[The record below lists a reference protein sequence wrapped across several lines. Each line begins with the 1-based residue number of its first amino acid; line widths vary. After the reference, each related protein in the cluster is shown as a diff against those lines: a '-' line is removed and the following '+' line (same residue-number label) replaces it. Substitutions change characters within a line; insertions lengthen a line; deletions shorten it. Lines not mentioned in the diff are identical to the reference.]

1 MIKKLLFT
9 LAATLSLGSAATAQS
24 SRLQSVEAPPI
35 AGRQILDFTPAGVV
49 SAKTTSATVGDTM
62 WYFYNKHILRNPNN
76 TLFNA
81 ALSPQASTLDVTQ
94 FASVFLNTS
103 SITVTGLECIA
114 ARKATSTGT
123 AVTIRM
129 YLGNVSA
136 SAPYILSLPLIDSLD
151 VVATGTNGGFR
162 GANFSTAKTVGGNF
176 AVLFRCVSPVPGDS
190 ALLYMNNGKAS
201 GTTPASQAYGEGL
214 AFYRIGNQ
222 IYQNTGAWGTGTDR
236 EYCVA
241 PRVQYTVNTAMAT
254 NTAAICNY
262 TPSTFNN
269 TSNFRVSHRQ
279 YNLNEFYRRWK
290 PFANTTYSI
299 SADSV
304 FEWNFGDNTPLRYTT
319 SSVPSISKTY
329 TAAGMYTVTLTSN
342 LRKSGNWTDPSDLTE
357 SATAVKTINSC
368 DVGINE
374 QPGFENL
381 KVYPNPLTGGKTTVS
396 GLTGS
401 STIYVFNLL
410 GQPVTTLTTDREAV
424 QIDLQAQ
431 PEGSYFI
438 KIISNT
444 SNATRVVKVVNHN

>member
-9 LAATLSLGSAATAQS
+9 LIAGFSFNSAATAQS
-24 SRLQSVEAPPI
+24 LQLQSVEAPPI
-35 AGRQILDFTPAGVV
+35 AGRQVIDFTPAGVV

-62 WYFYNKHILRNPNN
+62 WYFYNKHVLRNPNN

-81 ALSPQASTLDVTQ
+81 ALSPQAFTVDVTQ
-94 FASVFLNTS
+94 FASVFLNTN

-114 ARKATSTGT
+114 ARKATSTGS
-123 AVTIRM
+123 AVTIRL

-136 SAPYILSLPLIDSLD
+136 SPPYILSLPLIDSLD
-151 VVATGTNGGFR
+151 VVATGTNGAFR
-162 GANFSTAKTVGGNF
+162 GANFSTPKTVGGNF
-176 AVLFRCVSPVPGDS
+176 AVLFRCISPTPGDS
-190 ALLYMNNGKAS
+190 ALLYMNNGKAT
-201 GTTPASQAYGEGL
+201 GTTPTAQAYGEGL

-222 IYQNTGAWGTGTDR
+222 IYQNTGAWGTDTDR

-241 PRVQYTVNTAMAT
+241 PRVQYTVNTAMVT

-304 FEWNFGDNTPLRYTT
+304 FEWSFGDNSPLRYTT
-319 SSVPSISKTY
+319 SSVPSVSKTY
-329 TAAGMYTVTLTSN
+329 TAAGVYTVTLTSN

-357 SATAVKTINSC
+357 TTTALKTINTC
-368 DVGINE
+368 DVGLDE
-374 QPGFENL
+374 QQGFENL
-381 KVYPNPLTGGKTTVS
+381 KVYPNPMTGGRTTVS
-396 GLTGS
+396 GLTGN
-401 STIYVFNLL
+401 STIHVFNLL
-410 GQPVTTLTTDREAV
+410 GQPVTTLFTDGESV
-424 QIDLQAQ
+424 QIDLQTQ
-431 PEGSYFI
+431 PVGSYFI
-438 KIISNT
+438 KIINNST
-444 SNATRVVKVVNHN
+444 NASRVVKVVNSN